1 MKRLFYKVASGQW
14 PVASGQWSVF
24 SVQCSK
30 STHYPLPTIHF
41 FFFLIFPFLFLLS
54 TSCEVEFSPNAK
66 YVETPV
72 VYCVLDQDDDTNWVR
87 VEKCFLE
94 EGSIYDYGSQSQ
106 LYTYPQGTLQVTLIA
121 YRNGQRVAT
130 INLADTLCVRDE
142 GNFDSS
148 LQPLFFT
155 ATPLDTTCRYKL
167 EVRRRANDSL
177 IASTD
182 SIPLILQNN
191 SNLITTP
198 ANNQR
203 FRFVN
208 NVCKIAWN
216 PLDNAR
222 RYQPMVRFFYGED
235 DDTLHLDLYC
245 NSVSHGTLATEYA
258 LPSFLNSV
266 KEALKDD
273 PNPKRYLEFVEIYLT
288 ACDENLNVYM
298 NSVNSGTNLTQAT
311 DTYTN
316 IRGGVGVFAARRTHL
331 HKYLLSDNS
340 MNPIHTSAPGL
351 RAYLRELNIG
361 FN

>member
-1 MKRLFYKVASGQW
+1 MKNNDRKIDDRKVIRIFLLF
-14 PVASGQWSVF
+14 P
-24 SVQCSK
+24 
-30 STHYPLPTIHF
+30 F
-41 FFFLIFPFLFLLS
+41 FFFLLM
-54 TSCEVEFSPNAK
+54 SCEVEFSPNAE

-106 LYTYPQGTLQVTLIA
+106 LYTYPQGTLGVRLIA

-130 INLADTLCVRDE
+130 HNLSETLYARND
-142 GNFDSS
+142 GDFDNSP
-148 LQPLFFT
+148 QPLFFT
-155 ATPLDTTCRYKL
+155 TAPLDSTCRYKL
-167 EVRRRANDSL
+167 EVRHLDNDSI
-177 IASTD
+177 IAYTD

-191 SNLITTP
+191 SNLITAP

-208 NVCKIAWN
+208 GICKIAWN
-216 PLDNAR
+216 ALENAR

-258 LPSFLNSV
+258 LSSFLNSV
-266 KEALKDD
+266 KEALKND

-298 NSVNSGTNLTQAT
+298 NSVNSGNNLTQAT

-316 IRGGVGVFAARRTHL
+316 IHGGVGVFATRRTHL
-331 HKYLLSDNS
+331 YKYLLSDNS